1 MFFNVLLLKYSKIK
15 IPIALGSENNYI
27 SLLSLHVL
35 KYKLLELFQK
45 VSCLQ
50 KWVLITKSS

>member
-1 MFFNVLLLKYSKIK
+1 MFFNVLLLKFSKIK
-15 IPIALGSENNYI
+15 ILIALGSENNFI
-27 SLLSLHVL
+27 SLLSLHVI
-35 KYKLLELFQK
+35 KYILLELFQQ